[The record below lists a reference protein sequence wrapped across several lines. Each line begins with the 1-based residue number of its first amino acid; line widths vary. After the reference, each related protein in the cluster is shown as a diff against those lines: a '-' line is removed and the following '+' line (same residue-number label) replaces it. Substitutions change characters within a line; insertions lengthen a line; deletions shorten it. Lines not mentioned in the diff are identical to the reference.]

1 MLKVKFGTAESKLK
15 KHIGTDHSF
24 CAQRRSD
31 RAEKRNLLSAV
42 PQFTFSSHAIYFQHF
57 SYYQHRS
64 TPTGEPFIAV
74 SFHATCICS
83 ETGFTIFCSHFQL
96 GPLENAPGS
105 ADAGAELQIWK
116 WW

>member
-15 KHIGTDHSF
+15 KHIGTNHSF

-31 RAEKRNLLSAV
+31 HAEKRNLLSAV

-64 TPTGEPFIAV
+64 TPTVDA
-74 SFHATCICS
+74 S
-83 ETGFTIFCSHFQL
+83 
-96 GPLENAPGS
+96 PLQMCNQVCKIVGIVDKMQGS
-105 ADAGAELQIWK
+105 SRAKVPMLEKSTWK
-116 WW
+116 SMNFLNH